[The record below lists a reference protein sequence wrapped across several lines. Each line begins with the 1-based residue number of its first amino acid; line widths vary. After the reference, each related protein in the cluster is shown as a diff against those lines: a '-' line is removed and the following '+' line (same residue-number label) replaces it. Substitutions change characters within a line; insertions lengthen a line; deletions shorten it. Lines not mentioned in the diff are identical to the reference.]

1 MNKLYF
7 IISLYFLNKKI
18 KIMEI
23 LSMGKKVNDYFSKFY
38 FVKLDELGDD
48 HESYGN
54 MVLNGSSHAPL
65 QINIDYI
72 MKRAKKKEFD
82 KIREKSPKIE
92 KIIIDDNY
100 SEFDLKNK
108 NKKLIKNFK
117 YSEFNLPLIKS
128 KNKNKSME
136 NLHCYDFEE
145 QNIEN
150 ILNKNNK
157 SNIFPEEMK
166 RSDTFITIKNINF
179 KSKIMNKK
187 IRENKNKRY
196 RNKEDLNSLPKLKNK
211 IFISNR
217 NFKSFIQTDMSE
229 IKTEVNKRNH
239 ILKRN
244 AFLRRYDKKESINK
258 RLTSL
263 NDSLLKINKNITK
276 IIRKSD
282 EDIPQFELRFNNLKN
297 KLFYNK

>member
-1 MNKLYF
+1 
-7 IISLYFLNKKI
+7 
-18 KIMEI
+18 MEI
-23 LSMGKKVNDYFSKFY
+23 LSMGKNVNDYFSKFY

-82 KIREKSPKIE
+82 KIRKKSPKIE

-108 NKKLIKNFK
+108 NKKLIKKFK

>member
-1 MNKLYF
+1 
-7 IISLYFLNKKI
+7 
-18 KIMEI
+18 MEI

-157 SNIFPEEMK
+157 SNIFSEEMK

-244 AFLRRYDKKESINK
+244 AFLRRYDKKESINQ

>member
-1 MNKLYF
+1 MA
-7 IISLYFLNKKI
+7 
-18 KIMEI
+18 I

-82 KIREKSPKIE
+82 KIRKKPLKIE

-108 NKKLIKNFK
+108 NKKLIKKFK

-157 SNIFPEEMK
+157 SNIFSEEMK

>member
-1 MNKLYF
+1 
-7 IISLYFLNKKI
+7 
-18 KIMEI
+18 MEI

-82 KIREKSPKIE
+82 KIRKKSPKIE

>member
-1 MNKLYF
+1 
-7 IISLYFLNKKI
+7 
-18 KIMEI
+18 MEI

-136 NLHCYDFEE
+136 NLHRYDFEE

-157 SNIFPEEMK
+157 SNIFSEEMK
-166 RSDTFITIKNINF
+166 RNDTFITIKNITF

-244 AFLRRYDKKESINK
+244 AFLRRYDKKESINQ

-282 EDIPQFELRFNNLKN
+282 EDIPQFNLRFNNIMKKLK
-297 KLFYNK
+297 KS

>member
-1 MNKLYF
+1 
-7 IISLYFLNKKI
+7 
-18 KIMEI
+18 MEI

-157 SNIFPEEMK
+157 SNIFSDEMK

-276 IIRKSD
+276 IIRTSD

>member
-1 MNKLYF
+1 
-7 IISLYFLNKKI
+7 
-18 KIMEI
+18 MEI
-23 LSMGKKVNDYFSKFY
+23 LSMDKKVNDYFSKFY

-82 KIREKSPKIE
+82 KIREESPKIE

-157 SNIFPEEMK
+157 SNIFSEEMK

-244 AFLRRYDKKESINK
+244 AFLRRYDKKESINQ

-282 EDIPQFELRFNNLKN
+282 EDIPQFDLRFNNLKN

>member
-1 MNKLYF
+1 
-7 IISLYFLNKKI
+7 
-18 KIMEI
+18 MEI

-157 SNIFPEEMK
+157 SNIFSEEMK

-244 AFLRRYDKKESINK
+244 AFLRRYDKKESLNK
-258 RLTSL
+258 RLTPL
-263 NDSLLKINKNITK
+263 NDSLLKINKNLTK

-282 EDIPQFELRFNNLKN
+282 EDIPQFDLRFNNLKN

>member
-1 MNKLYF
+1 
-7 IISLYFLNKKI
+7 
-18 KIMEI
+18 MEI

-244 AFLRRYDKKESINK
+244 AFLRRYDKKESLNK

-282 EDIPQFELRFNNLKN
+282 EDMPQFELRFNNLKN
-297 KLFYNK
+297 KLFYN

>member
-1 MNKLYF
+1 
-7 IISLYFLNKKI
+7 
-18 KIMEI
+18 
-23 LSMGKKVNDYFSKFY
+23 MGKKVNDYFSKFY

-157 SNIFPEEMK
+157 SNIFSEEMK

-244 AFLRRYDKKESINK
+244 AFLRRYDKKESINQ

-282 EDIPQFELRFNNLKN
+282 EDIPQFDLRFNNLKN

>member
-1 MNKLYF
+1 
-7 IISLYFLNKKI
+7 
-18 KIMEI
+18 MEI

-157 SNIFPEEMK
+157 SNIFSEEMK

-297 KLFYNK
+297 KLFYN

>member
-1 MNKLYF
+1 
-7 IISLYFLNKKI
+7 
-18 KIMEI
+18 MEI

-108 NKKLIKNFK
+108 NNKLIKNFK

-244 AFLRRYDKKESINK
+244 AFLRRYDKKESINQ

>member
-1 MNKLYF
+1 
-7 IISLYFLNKKI
+7 
-18 KIMEI
+18 MEI

-54 MVLNGSSHAPL
+54 MVLNGSSHTPL

-157 SNIFPEEMK
+157 SNIFSEEMK

-244 AFLRRYDKKESINK
+244 AFLRRYDKKESLNK

>member
-1 MNKLYF
+1 
-7 IISLYFLNKKI
+7 
-18 KIMEI
+18 
-23 LSMGKKVNDYFSKFY
+23 
-38 FVKLDELGDD
+38 
-48 HESYGN
+48 
-54 MVLNGSSHAPL
+54 
-65 QINIDYI
+65 
-72 MKRAKKKEFD
+72 
-82 KIREKSPKIE
+82 
-92 KIIIDDNY
+92 
-100 SEFDLKNK
+100 
-108 NKKLIKNFK
+108 
-117 YSEFNLPLIKS
+117 
-128 KNKNKSME
+128 
-136 NLHCYDFEE
+136 
-145 QNIEN
+145 
-150 ILNKNNK
+150 
-157 SNIFPEEMK
+157 
-166 RSDTFITIKNINF
+166 
-179 KSKIMNKK
+179 MNKK

-244 AFLRRYDKKESINK
+244 AFLRRYDKKESLNK
-258 RLTSL
+258 RLASL

>member
-1 MNKLYF
+1 
-7 IISLYFLNKKI
+7 
-18 KIMEI
+18 MEI

-38 FVKLDELGDD
+38 FVKFDELGDD

-157 SNIFPEEMK
+157 SNIFSEEMK

-263 NDSLLKINKNITK
+263 NDSLLKINKSITK

-282 EDIPQFELRFNNLKN
+282 ENIPQFELRFNNLKN

>member
-1 MNKLYF
+1 
-7 IISLYFLNKKI
+7 
-18 KIMEI
+18 MEI

-82 KIREKSPKIE
+82 KIRKKSPKIE

-100 SEFDLKNK
+100 SEFELKNK

-157 SNIFPEEMK
+157 SNIFSEEMK